1 MGKEFNDS
9 QMDGLFAGTPP
20 LEAVRFLIHEAAT
33 VRSDEPLGSK
43 VLMIND
49 VSRAFFEAPATR
61 NICVELP
68 KEDRTEP
75 DVRHDKVGHLR
86 MSLYG
91 RWDASTNWQ
100 EEVAKEMRSWGFRR
114 GRYNPCLYF
123 HESRKLRT
131 FLHGDDFATVG
142 TRQEVAWF
150 RQALDKIFEIKSS
163 CVGISPAAV
172 SGGGSVGSPG
182 APSPTAT
189 NGEEM
194 VEGSECRLLN

>member
-1 MGKEFNDS
+1 MRVYDKIPRALAARKGWKIIKTRWIDINKGDDDNPNYRSRLVGKEFNTGPI
-9 QMDGLFAGTPP
+9 DGLFAGTPP

-33 VRSDEPLGSK
+33 VRSDEPMGSK

-91 RWDASTNWQ
+91 TRDASYNWQ
-100 EEVAKEMRSWGFRR
+100 EEVAREMRGWGFKQ
-114 GRYNPCLYF
+114 GKYNP
-123 HESRKLRT
+123 
-131 FLHGDDFATVG
+131 V
-142 TRQEVAWF
+142 
-150 RQALDKIFEIKSS
+150 
-163 CVGISPAAV
+163 
-172 SGGGSVGSPG
+172 
-182 APSPTAT
+182 
-189 NGEEM
+189 
-194 VEGSECRLLN
+194 

>member
-1 MGKEFNDS
+1 MAYSLDP
-9 QMDGLFAGTPP
+9 PP

-33 VRSDEPLGSK
+33 VRSDEPMGSK

-91 RWDASTNWQ
+91 TRDASYNWQ
-100 EEVAKEMRSWGFRR
+100 EEVAKEMRGWGSDR
-114 GRYNPCLYF
+114 
-123 HESRKLRT
+123 E
-131 FLHGDDFATVG
+131 G
-142 TRQEVAWF
+142 TIPVCTSTKA
-150 RQALDKIFEIKSS
+150 
-163 CVGISPAAV
+163 
-172 SGGGSVGSPG
+172 GGSAHSCTVTTLRPWARSRTCPG
-182 APSPTAT
+182 
-189 NGEEM
+189 
-194 VEGSECRLLN
+194 